1 MKRSVKKAASREMSK
16 TGLEKKKFQ
25 LILWVS
31 SSHILLAWGHLL
43 LLLVNDFVI
52 GSMAD
57 PDLQKRGG
65 PGDPEPELTRGW
77 GVVSKKFFCPSSGL
91 SLVYKQVGGG
101 GVGLPLD
108 PPLRMIHLELCP
120 LGR

>member
-1 MKRSVKKAASREMSK
+1 MSK
-16 TGLEKKKFQ
+16 TGLEKKTPKSQ

-31 SSHILLAWGHLL
+31 SSHILLACGHLL

-57 PDLQKRGG
+57 PDLQIRGG
-65 PGDPEPELTRGW
+65 GGGGDPEPKLTRG
-77 GVVSKKFFCPSSGL
+77 GGAVSKKFFGPSSGL

-101 GVGLPLD
+101 GGWGF
-108 PPLRMIHLELCP
+108 PPLRMIRLELCL